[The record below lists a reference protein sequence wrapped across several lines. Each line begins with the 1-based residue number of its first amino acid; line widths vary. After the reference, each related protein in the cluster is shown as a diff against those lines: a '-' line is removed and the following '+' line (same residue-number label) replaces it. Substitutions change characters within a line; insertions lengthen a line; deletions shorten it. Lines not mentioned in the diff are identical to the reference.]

1 MRKVRLKKS
10 SLKLS
15 FFYVCN
21 MKVPLSDFVSIP
33 IFKTKKVFFVLV
45 STVIMLLCY
54 FVFISSSGLN
64 VLAQTDDIEEQE
76 RILRQELAA
85 IEEEI
90 REQEAFL
97 REQKGETQSLERD
110 ISILNS
116 QIERS
121 RLDLRAKNIQIQRLS
136 ENITERSGT
145 IEELNQKIAEEKENL
160 ARILRQSYETGSYT
174 LIEML
179 LANDS
184 LSDFFVDLDAL
195 HVVNDSLKLSVE
207 MIQQAREKAEEEK
220 ELLSNQRIKETDVR
234 AEIEEQ
240 KRSVEVRESERRTLL
255 NISKGEEK
263 TYEQLI
269 REKETE
275 AARIRSALFALRD
288 AADISFGDALLLAN
302 MVSQST
308 GVRPAFLLA
317 IIQQESAMGKNV
329 GRCNRPG
336 DVQTWRDIM
345 PGPHDGSWRDDQ
357 AVYLRLMSELGLTPE
372 GQPLSCPFGSGWGGA
387 MGPAQFIPT
396 TWESYKHRIAAATGS
411 YPPNPWNPRDAFTA
425 SGLYLADLG
434 AGNGGY
440 TAEREASCRY
450 YSGRPCGAANNTF
463 YGDQV
468 MQKAQAFQAQINFLR
483 DF

>member
-1 MRKVRLKKS
+1 
-10 SLKLS
+10 
-15 FFYVCN
+15 
-21 MKVPLSDFVSIP
+21 MKIVSSDFVLISNP
-33 IFKTKKVFFVLV
+33 KTKKISFAITII
-45 STVIMLLCY
+45 STVVMLLCY
-54 FVFISSSGLN
+54 FIFIFFSGLN
-64 VLAQTDDIEEQE
+64 VFAQTGGIEEQE
-76 RILRQELAA
+76 RILREELAA

-97 REQKGETQSLERD
+97 REQRGETQSLERD
-110 ISILNS
+110 IAILNA

-136 ENITERSGT
+136 ENINERKST
-145 IEELNQKIAEEKENL
+145 VEELTQKIAEEKENL
-160 ARILRQSYETGSYT
+160 ARIIRQSYETSSYT

-184 LSDFFVDLDAL
+184 LSGFFVELDTL
-195 HVVNDSLKLSVE
+195 HVVNDSLRLSVD
-207 MIQQAREKAEEEK
+207 MIQQARKKAEEEK
-220 ELLSNQRIKETDVR
+220 ELLSKQRIQETDVR

-240 KRSVEVRESERRTLL
+240 KRNVEVRESERRTLL
-255 NISKGEEK
+255 NISKDEER

-269 REKETE
+269 REKENE

-288 AADISFGDALLLAN
+288 ATDISFGDALSLAN

-357 AVYLRLMSELGLTPE
+357 AVYVRLMAELGLTPE
-372 GQPLSCPFGSGWGGA
+372 GQPLSCPFGRGWGGA

-434 AGNGGY
+434 AANGGY
-440 TAEREASCRY
+440 TAEREAACRY

>member
-1 MRKVRLKKS
+1 MAGAA
-10 SLKLS
+10 
-15 FFYVCN
+15 
-21 MKVPLSDFVSIP
+21 
-33 IFKTKKVFFVLV
+33 
-45 STVIMLLCY
+45 IMLFCY
-54 FVFISSSGLN
+54 FAFIFFPGLN
-64 VLAQTDDIEEQE
+64 VFAQTDDVDEQE
-76 RILRQELAA
+76 RILREELAA

-97 REQKGETQSLERD
+97 REQETETRSLERD
-110 ISILNS
+110 VAILNA

-136 ENITERSGT
+136 ESISERSST
-145 IEELNQKIAEEKENL
+145 VENLTEKIAKEKENL

-184 LSDFFVDLDAL
+184 LSDFFVELDAL
-195 HVVNDSLKLSVE
+195 YVVKDSLKLSVD
-207 MIQQAREKAEEEK
+207 MIQQAKEKAEEEK
-220 ELLSNQRIKETDVR
+220 DLLSSQRIKETDVR
-234 AEIEEQ
+234 AEIEQQ
-240 KRSVEVRESERRTLL
+240 KRSVEVRESERQVLL
-255 NISKGEEK
+255 NISRGEER
-263 TYEQLI
+263 TYEELI
-269 REKETE
+269 REKEAE

-288 AADISFGDALLLAN
+288 ATDISFGDALSLAN

-336 DVQTWRDIM
+336 DAQTWRDIM
-345 PGPHDGSWRDDQ
+345 PGPFDGSWRDDQ
-357 AVYLRLMSELGLTPE
+357 AVYQRLMSELGMSPE

-434 AGNGGY
+434 AGSRTY
-440 TAEREASCRY
+440 TAEREAACRY
-450 YSGRPCGAANNTF
+450 YSGRPCGAANNIF
-463 YGDQV
+463 YAEGV